1 MNKSQER
8 RKALRQRCLVPVDGK
23 QDSIFGKSQAIDF
36 SKTGMGF
43 FSSVSIPLQTKVA
56 IEIELNSQGE
66 SVVVVGRVKWVRQLT
81 DSEAYRYGVQFEQ
94 LPPTV
99 RSRLSKYLRK

>member
-8 RKALRQRCLVPVDGK
+8 RRALRKQCLVPVDGK
-23 QDSIFGKSQAIDF
+23 QDSIFGQSQTIDL

-66 SVVVVGRVKWVRQLT
+66 SVVVVGYVKWIRQLT
-81 DSEAYRYGVQFEQ
+81 GSEAYRYGVQFES
-94 LPPTV
+94 PPPAV

>member
-1 MNKSQER
+1 MNKAQER
-8 RKALRQRCLVPVDGK
+8 RRAHRKRCIVPVDAK
-23 QDSIFGKSQAIDF
+23 QDSVFGKSQTIDF

-56 IEIELNSQGE
+56 IEIELDPQGE
-66 SVVVVGRVKWVRQLT
+66 SVVVVGRVKWVRPLT

-94 LPPTV
+94 LPTAV